1 MKAPDPKRDPKSL
14 PMLLRKLKLPSFV
27 SHYADMAKKAQ
38 SEGWTFEEFLAHL
51 VELEITE
58 RDHRRK
64 DRNRKRSG
72 LPHDKTLGTLD
83 MKRLPR
89 KVQTQLPALCRGDFA
104 EGAENVLA
112 FGLPGR
118 GKTHLVA
125 AIGHE
130 LVARGYRVL
139 FQPAF
144 SLVQMLLRAKK
155 DLLLERQLRR
165 LEAFDV
171 VILDDMGYIQQS
183 REEMEVLFTFL
194 SERYE
199 RRSVV
204 VTSNLVFSEWDK
216 IFKDPMTTAAAI
228 DRVVHHATILELTG
242 PSIRAQEAQERN
254 KDLDLGDT
262 KPPEENDDPDK
273 PGDPKPK
280 GPKPKGP
287 KPKE

>member
-1 MKAPDPKRDPKSL
+1 MKAAGANTDPPSL

-27 SHYADMAKKAQ
+27 SHYSEMARKAQ
-38 SEGWTFEEFLAHL
+38 SAGWTFEEYLGHLA
-51 VELEITE
+51 ELELSD
-58 RDHRRK
+58 RDRRRK
-64 DRNRKRSG
+64 DRNLRRSG
-72 LPHDKTLGTLD
+72 LPQDKTLGTLNQ
-83 MKRLPR
+83 KRLPR
-89 KVQTQLPALCRGDFA
+89 KVQTQLPALCRGDFV
-104 EGAENVLA
+104 ERAENLLA

-144 SLVQMLLRAKK
+144 SLVQMLLLAKK
-155 DLLLERQLRR
+155 ELLLERQLRR

-171 VILDDMGYIQQS
+171 VVLDDIGYIQQS

-204 VTSNLVFSEWDK
+204 ITSNLVFSEWDK

-242 PSIRAQEAQERN
+242 PSIRAAEAQERN
-254 KDLDLGDT
+254 KDLDLGEK
-262 KPPEENDDPDK
+262 KPREEND
-273 PGDPKPK
+273 
-280 GPKPKGP
+280 
-287 KPKE
+287 PKE